1 MEYGEILS
9 TVGGG
14 SGIAAVLV
22 VAIPRLLDAVR
33 SARRDDAK
41 GTELAA
47 ELVRERADEHREC
60 REEVAE
66 LRTTIADC
74 QRKHAETDARAAATE
89 TMLADLRGVV
99 VWMQTQIEQLRRD
112 SQRATQEP
120 AE

>member
-1 MEYGEILS
+1 MDTSELIS

-22 VAIPRLLDAVR
+22 VAIPRVLDAIR
-33 SARRDDAK
+33 ASRRDDAK

-60 REEVAE
+60 REEVAQ
-66 LRTTIADC
+66 LRDQVGDLRVSIVACESKHEHAERLIADLF
-74 QRKHAETDARAAATE
+74 RRLTR
-89 TMLADLRGVV
+89 
-99 VWMQTQIEQLRRD
+99 IERD
-112 SQRATQEP
+112 SDHPQPEP